1 MDKLKRSFILI
12 FSLGM
17 FIVVIAWQDGDYKKN
32 LLILKD
38 QNGTFREIKNE
49 RDWYRRRAQI
59 LDSIQL
65 VMGPLPD
72 VSHKV
77 PPDVKID
84 AEKYIDGIRRL
95 KISFA
100 TEMNDRVPAYL
111 FIPVTGKGAVP
122 GILCLHQT
130 ISIGKEEPA
139 GMGGSPNLNYALELA
154 RRGYV
159 TLAPDYPNFGEYS
172 FDPYVNGYLSAS
184 MKGIWNH
191 MAAVDLLQSLPEV
204 DPKRIG
210 CIGHS
215 LGGHNS
221 LFLAVFDTRI
231 SAVVTSCGFNSFFKY
246 YGGDLTGWS
255 HKGYMPE
262 IARIYQRD
270 PSKMPFDFTEIL
282 GAIAPRALFIN
293 APVRDSNFEISGV
306 FDCVNAAKPVYAL
319 LNASDRIA
327 MINPDAPH
335 DFPPEARNAA
345 YLFLDK
351 ALEFSNK

>member
-122 GILCLHQT
+122 VRL
-130 ISIGKEEPA
+130 SV
-139 GMGGSPNLNYALELA
+139 LERKSLQ
-154 RRGYV
+154 V
-159 TLAPDYPNFGEYS
+159 W
-172 FDPYVNGYLSAS
+172 V
-184 MKGIWNH
+184 
-191 MAAVDLLQSLPEV
+191 AVL
-204 DPKRIG
+204 I
-210 CIGHS
+210 
-215 LGGHNS
+215 
-221 LFLAVFDTRI
+221 
-231 SAVVTSCGFNSFFKY
+231 
-246 YGGDLTGWS
+246 
-255 HKGYMPE
+255 
-262 IARIYQRD
+262 
-270 PSKMPFDFTEIL
+270 
-282 GAIAPRALFIN
+282 
-293 APVRDSNFEISGV
+293 
-306 FDCVNAAKPVYAL
+306 
-319 LNASDRIA
+319 
-327 MINPDAPH
+327 
-335 DFPPEARNAA
+335 
-345 YLFLDK
+345 
-351 ALEFSNK
+351 

>member
-1 MDKLKRSFILI
+1 MRSLIYQLFLLMILTSTGSDEYKR
-12 FSLGM
+12 
-17 FIVVIAWQDGDYKKN
+17 N
-32 LLILKD
+32 LLLFKETDGSI
-38 QNGTFREIKNE
+38 QPVKNE
-49 RDWYRRRAQI
+49 KEWYKRREQI

-72 VSHKV
+72 RTHKV
-77 PPDVKID
+77 PLDVKI
-84 AEKYIDGIRRL
+84 EEESTIEGIIRQ

-100 TEMNDRVPAYL
+100 AEKNDRVPAYL
-111 FIPVTGKGAVP
+111 FIPANTGKPVP

-130 ISIGKEEPA
+130 IRNGKEEPS
-139 GMGGSPNLNYALELA
+139 GLTGSPHLDYALELA

-172 FDPYVNGYLSAS
+172 FDPYSNGYQSAS

-191 MAAVDLLQSLPEV
+191 MAAVDLLQSLKEV
-204 DPKRIG
+204 DSSRIG

-221 LFLAVFDTRI
+221 LFLAVFDNRVK
-231 SAVVTSCGFNSFFKY
+231 AVVTSCGFTSFYKY

-255 HKGYMPE
+255 HKGYMPL
-262 IARIYQRD
+262 IATRYEKS

-282 GAIAPRALFIN
+282 GAIAPRAIFIN

-306 FDCVNAAKPVYAL
+306 YDCVNAVKPVYKL
-319 LNASDRIA
+319 LKAANRLV
-327 MINPDAPH
+327 MVNPDAPH
-335 DFPPEARNAA
+335 DFPDDARVAA
-345 YLFLDK
+345 YQFFDK
-351 ALEFSNK
+351 ELNFSQNSK